1 MRMRSFLFVIPL
13 LVGMGVVVQSG
24 ANTQLRSILGNPF
37 LAGLVSFGVGLTTLL
52 IINIAFKSDF
62 TALGMHS
69 VQRSS
74 WWMWLGG
81 VMGAFFIMSVI
92 FVAPEIGP
100 TRLFGLIIASQLI
113 FSLVVDHYGWMGFA
127 VQPISLKRLLGV
139 VLLIV
144 GAFLVQSG
152 KE

>member
-1 MRMRSFLFVIPL
+1 MRFLLFAIPL

-24 ANTQLRSILGNPF
+24 ANTQLRAILGNPF
-37 LAGLVSFGVGLTTLL
+37 LAGLVSFGVGTATLL
-52 IINIAFKSDF
+52 IINLSLKSDF
-62 TALGMHS
+62 TALSAHS
-69 VQRSS
+69 VQQSS

-81 VMGAFFIMSVI
+81 VMGTFFIMSVI

-100 TRLFGLIIASQLI
+100 TKLFGLIIASQLT
-113 FSLVVDHYGWMGFA
+113 FSLIVDHYGWMGFA
-127 VQPISLKRLLGV
+127 AQPISLKRVLGV
-139 VLLIV
+139 VLLVV

>member
-1 MRMRSFLFVIPL
+1 MRFLLFLIPL

-24 ANTQLRSILGNPF
+24 ANTQLRAVLGNPF
-37 LAGLVSFGVGLTTLL
+37 LAGLISFSVGTVTLL
-52 IINIAFKSDF
+52 IINLTFKTDL
-62 TALGMHS
+62 TVLGAQA
-69 VQRSS
+69 VQRTS

-81 VMGAFFIMSVI
+81 LMGAFFIMSVI

-113 FSLVVDHYGWMGFA
+113 FSLVVDHYGWMGFTP
-127 VQPISLKRLLGV
+127 QPLSLKRLLGV

-152 KE
+152 NE

>member
-1 MRMRSFLFVIPL
+1 MRFLLFVVPL

-24 ANTQLRSILGNPF
+24 ANTQLRSVLDNPF
-37 LAGLVSFGVGLTTLL
+37 LAGLVSFGVGMTTLIL
-52 IINIAFKSDF
+52 INVAFKSDIS
-62 TALGMHS
+62 ALGS
-69 VQRSS
+69 PAVQQSS

-100 TRLFGLIIASQLI
+100 TRLFGLIIASQLT
-113 FSLVVDHYGWMGFA
+113 FSLVVDHYGWMGFD
-127 VQPISLKRLLGV
+127 VQPVSLRRLLGV
-139 VLLIV
+139 ALLIAGV
-144 GAFLVQSG
+144 FLVQSG

>member
-1 MRMRSFLFVIPL
+1 MRALLFIIPL

-24 ANTQLRSILGNPF
+24 ANTQLRSVLGNPF
-37 LAGLVSFGVGLTTLL
+37 LAGLVSFSVGMITLL
-52 IINIAFKSDF
+52 VINVAFRSDF
-62 TALGMHS
+62 TALDIQT

-100 TRLFGLIIASQLI
+100 TRLFGLIIASQLT

-127 VQPISLKRLLGV
+127 VQPVSLKRLLGV
-139 VLLIV
+139 VLLIAGV
-144 GAFLVQSG
+144 LLVQSG